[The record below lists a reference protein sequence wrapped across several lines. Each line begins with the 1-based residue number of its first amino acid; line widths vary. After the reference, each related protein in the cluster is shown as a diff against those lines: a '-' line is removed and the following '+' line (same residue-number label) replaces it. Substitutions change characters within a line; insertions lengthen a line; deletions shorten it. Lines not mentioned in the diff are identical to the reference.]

1 MVRFNQLNKD
11 TGYSIWDAVE
21 VESPALFGD
30 KKHCMSLMCR
40 NSKKKMTQGL
50 LSENLDREGCRSGEN
65 GPEERA
71 RHAGK
76 GRQALLPEKITV
88 PCLLTSL

>member
-1 MVRFNQLNKD
+1 MVRFNQLNED

-30 KKHCMSLMCR
+30 KNIARHLCAP
-40 NSKKKMTQGL
+40 KKMSQGL
-50 LSENLDREGCRSGEN
+50 LSENLDREGRRSGEN
-65 GPEERA
+65 GPEEGA

-76 GRQALLPEKITV
+76 GRQALPPEKITV